1 MHKIGI
7 IGLGHVGT
15 TVAHILLMKGLVDE
29 LVLIDHDAK
38 KVDAE
43 YLDFRDSF
51 ARTESSAVIK
61 RNDYA
66 ELADADII
74 VTAFGDI
81 GATAR
86 TGDRFAELPINKKNA
101 AEVGKKVKESGFKG
115 ILVNISNPC
124 DVIVNELQKASG
136 MPRTRIF
143 GTGTFLDTARMQRA
157 VGDHFGEAPQNVSGF
172 VLGEHGNSQFSAWST
187 VALDGEPVTNF
198 AKEGKIDLAKLDEGI
213 KDSAF
218 KVVAGKGYTSFA
230 VATCAVRMVEAIF
243 NNKHEYMPASVYLE
257 KYGCYIGYPAVIG
270 KDGVEKVKP
279 VKLTAD
285 ETAKLENSVK
295 TIKEKADA

>member
-29 LVLIDHDAK
+29 LVLIDQNAK
-38 KVDAE
+38 KVNAE
-43 YLDFRDSF
+43 YLDFSDSF
-51 ARTESSAVIK
+51 ARTATSAVIK

-86 TGDRFAELPINKKNA
+86 TGDRFAELPLNKKNA
-101 AEVGKKVKESGFKG
+101 ALVGKQIKASGFKG
-115 ILVNISNPC
+115 ILLNIANPC
-124 DVIVNELQKASG
+124 DVIVNALQQATG
-136 MPRTRIF
+136 LPRERVL

-157 VGDHFGEAPQNVSGF
+157 VGRHFGEDPINVSGF
-172 VLGEHGNSQFSAWST
+172 VLGEHGNSQFTAWST
-187 VALDGEPVTNF
+187 VKIDGEAVTKL
-198 AKEGKIDLAKLDEGI
+198 ADQGQIDLAEIDQGI

-230 VATCAVRMVEAIF
+230 VATCAVRMIAAIF
-243 NNKHEYMPASVYLE
+243 ADRHEFMPASVYLE
-257 KYGCYIGYPAVIG
+257 KYGCYIGYPAIIG
-270 KDGVEKVKP
+270 RAGVERVKP
-279 VKLTAD
+279 VDLTAT
-285 ETAKLENSVK
+285 EQAKLVESVK
-295 TIKEKADA
+295 TITAKANA

>member
-1 MHKIGI
+1 MRKIGV

-29 LVLIDHDAK
+29 LVLIDHDEK
-38 KVDAE
+38 KVAAE
-43 YLDFRDSF
+43 YLDFSDSF
-51 ARTESSAVIK
+51 ARTESSALIK
-61 RNDYA
+61 QNDYS
-66 ELADADII
+66 ELADADVII
-74 VTAFGDI
+74 TAFGEI

-115 ILVNISNPC
+115 ILINISNPC

-136 MPRTRIF
+136 MPRTCIF

-172 VLGEHGNSQFSAWST
+172 VLGEHGNSQFPAWST
-187 VALDGEPVTNF
+187 VFLDGEPVTKF
-198 AKEGKIDLAKLDEGI
+198 AEAGQIDLAKLDEEI
-213 KDSAF
+213 KESAF

-230 VATCAVRMVEAIF
+230 VATCAVRIVEAIF

-257 KYGCYIGYPAVIG
+257 NYGCYIGYPAVIG
-270 KDGVEKVKP
+270 KDGVEKIKS
-279 VKLTAD
+279 VKLTAA

>member
-1 MHKIGI
+1 MHKIGV

-29 LVLIDHDAK
+29 LVLIDHNEK

-43 YLDFRDSF
+43 YLDFSDSF

-61 RNDYA
+61 QNDYS

-187 VALDGEPVTNF
+187 VSLDGEPVTKF
-198 AKEGKIDLAKLDEGI
+198 AEEGKIDLAKLDEGI

-230 VATCAVRMVEAIF
+230 VATCAVRIVEAIF

-279 VKLTAD
+279 IKLTAE